1 MNFYFVH
8 FDPPP
13 NPPNGKVYD
22 LQAAIFVNL
31 QVHIKLQFLHLT
43 FLKVRFNIV
52 YVY

>member
-1 MNFYFVH
+1 MNFCFMH

-31 QVHIKLQFLHLT
+31 QVHIKLQLLLLT
-43 FLKVRFNIV
+43 FFKVRFNMV
-52 YVY
+52 YMY